1 MRNWRKALDR
11 SLHWVDHDHDHEG
24 DHHKHNKHN
33 KTIHKIA
40 IHSAKTSSSLK
51 NDKNSHGDGE
61 GVGGNDSGGGF
72 VSDSVVAGVVAG
84 VAGRARSSSG
94 STPLGTTGIPSTSAI
109 VNDALSSGSGK
120 GSSPGVGAV
129 RTLTTTAALPAS
141 SATSAASAVAA
152 LPHTPSA
159 STSTVGALEMPLRSL
174 RYTHTQKFAMCVV
187 VGAAVGFGFAA
198 GAEAFSA
205 LKNRK

>member
-11 SLHWVDHDHDHEG
+11 SLHWIDHEHDHDQES
-24 DHHKHNKHN
+24 DHHNKNNNHKQGH
-33 KTIHKIA
+33 KTIHRIA
-40 IHSAKTSSSLK
+40 TNATKTSH
-51 NDKNSHGDGE
+51 SHKSDTNHQEGGD

-72 VSDSVVAGVVAG
+72 VGDSVVQSVVAG

-94 STPLGTTGIPSTSAI
+94 STPLGTTGIPSTSTI
-109 VNDALSSGSGK
+109 VNDPLSGSGK
-120 GSSPGVGAV
+120 DSSPGVGAV
-129 RTLTTTAALPAS
+129 RTLTTAALPGS
-141 SATSAASAVAA
+141 SAASAVAA
-152 LPHTPSA
+152 LPHTPN
-159 STSTVGALEMPLRSL
+159 TVGALEVPLRSL

>member
-11 SLHWVDHDHDHEG
+11 SLHWIDHEHDHDQES
-24 DHHKHNKHN
+24 DHHNKSNNHIQGH

-40 IHSAKTSSSLK
+40 THAAKTSHRHKSHR
-51 NDKNSHGDGE
+51 NSHDDGDG
-61 GVGGNDSGGGF
+61 VDGNDSGGGF
-72 VSDSVVAGVVAG
+72 VGDSVVQSVVAG

-94 STPLGTTGIPSTSAI
+94 STPLGTTGIPSTSTI
-109 VNDALSSGSGK
+109 VNDALSGGSGK
-120 GSSPGVGAV
+120 GSSPGVGTV
-129 RTLTTTAALPAS
+129 RTLSTAAFPGS
-141 SATSAASAVAA
+141 SAASAVAA
-152 LPHTPSA
+152 LPHTPN
-159 STSTVGALEMPLRSL
+159 TVGALEVPLRSL